1 MSEVHTLIRKTLID
15 KNITDVFAFFGKA
28 ENLNRI
34 TPPNLGFKIVTDI
47 PVEMKK
53 GTIIEY
59 KIKLNGI
66 PFIWKS
72 EITKWDPPFCFE
84 DTQLKGPYKIWI
96 HEHKFEDK
104 DGSTLMT
111 DTINY
116 LSPGGI
122 FEFIPHNLIVKK
134 KVEAIFDYRDKTIKE
149 IFSK

>member
-1 MSEVHTLIRKTLID
+1 MLKTHTLIRKTLIN
-15 KNITDVFAFFGKA
+15 KNITDVFDFFGKA
-28 ENLNRI
+28 ENLNLI
-34 TPPNLGFKIVTDI
+34 TPPNLGFKILTTI

-53 GTIIEY
+53 GTIIDY

-66 PFIWKS
+66 TFVWKS

-84 DTQLKGPYKIWI
+84 DIQLKGPYKIWI

-104 DGSTLMT
+104 DEKTLMT

-122 FEFIPHNLIVKK
+122 LEFIPHNLIVRK
-134 KVEAIFDYRDKTIKE
+134 KVEAIFDYRDKTINE